1 MIGTLAP
8 LRISFI
14 GGGTDIPKF
23 YNKYGGEIVACAI
36 DKYIWDI
43 CKQIIRK
50 DNYS

>member
-23 YNKYGGEIVACAI
+23 YNKYGPLPLFVH
-36 DKYIWDI
+36 
-43 CKQIIRK
+43 IRV
-50 DNYS
+50 